1 MLFENSPVATP
12 ESSPIRWGHEAPLIQ
27 ILALL
32 FLSFCILSV
41 GAQFLT
47 KLILRKRLDV
57 ADAVLFVALILFIGQ
72 ISTLLSPAGSIVGN
86 SPIGLQDEQIDGAM
100 KALYSGVILG
110 ILTLGV
116 SKLSLLISLYMIT
129 PVTWHQVA
137 TQAVG
142 IFTIAWVLTAVFSTA
157 FQCPSPRQWDIL
169 DKRCI
174 DIRSAR
180 TYIAIV
186 NILTDVALVAIP
198 TIIIIPVHLT
208 WGKRFTLLGGFWFRV
223 GVIGATVAQLVYLQR
238 LVLDTEYL
246 STVWQLLI
254 CEEVVYTT
262 SIITTC
268 IPFLKPFLLSLES
281 GFLRADDE
289 NRRGDTSLHS
299 SSNNGSSGWSSR
311 YIKIRNQRAW
321 GQSVEL
327 STNFSRGTHD

>member
-1 MLFENSPVATP
+1 M
-12 ESSPIRWGHEAPLIQ
+12 
-27 ILALL
+27 
-32 FLSFCILSV
+32 
-41 GAQFLT
+41 
-47 KLILRKRLDV
+47 
-57 ADAVLFVALILFIGQ
+57 
-72 ISTLLSPAGSIVGN
+72 
-86 SPIGLQDEQIDGAM
+86 
-100 KALYSGVILG
+100 
-110 ILTLGV
+110 
-116 SKLSLLISLYMIT
+116 
-129 PVTWHQVA
+129 
-137 TQAVG
+137 
-142 IFTIAWVLTAVFSTA
+142 
-157 FQCPSPRQWDIL
+157 
-169 DKRCI
+169 
-174 DIRSAR
+174 
-180 TYIAIV
+180 
-186 NILTDVALVAIP
+186 AIP

-223 GVIGATVAQLVYLQR
+223 GYAKLAQAPRTQDITNLASVIGATVAQLVYLQR